1 MFFFQTFRN
10 VLLTLS
16 FYILLYS
23 TNLMIYGPGGY
34 KYNDFM
40 AIGTPMQIVLWLL
53 TVVLLVTTTA
63 SNFYISWIACFG
75 ALGLV
80 VLICVCDVKAWL
92 KARSEKPIGVKATIE
107 FDQSSITKS

>member
-1 MFFFQTFRN
+1 MLHQPFH
-10 VLLTLS
+10 
-16 FYILLYS
+16 FYLLLYS

-63 SNFYISWIACFG
+63 SNFYISWIASIG
-75 ALGLV
+75 ALLLV
-80 VLICVCDVKAWL
+80 VLTCVCDVKTWL
-92 KARSEKPIGVKATIE
+92 KSLEEKSIAAKATTAT
-107 FDQSSITKS
+107 DQSSITKS